1 MDKELIE
8 HITTQLQNHEEHYA
22 PGAWERFSKREEDK
36 RRGFVLWPL
45 WTAAAIIFIIS
56 GIFFIHR
63 SEESQQPIVVKSKVQ
78 NTESPIARKV
88 EENDHSNESF
98 NQVTTS
104 TEINQI
110 EKQVYIPSY
119 FKSLDSNLNLHP
131 KQDVIA
137 QTYHPA
143 EELIID
149 KTNNFV
155 AKTADI
161 KIVDANRG
169 TAVVQTEKQ
178 KPETNKKLSF
188 EDLLALDSKV
198 NQQHPT
204 ISKTDQHSKWQPD
217 VYVAPSMGNDNKLNM
232 NYGFSLSYAI
242 ANKLSISSG
251 VSYAS
256 ISSTESQNAAAP
268 QSLSGKNLES
278 INAKVQGIN
287 VPLEVR
293 YNISDKLYTGIGV
306 SALAVLNN
314 SQQNTYLV
322 NQVQTLSSPLANGT
336 MDSKSFIVAEK
347 QSEPQ
352 PTSTIDPDKYIGFYN
367 FSLGYKQKISKKNN
381 IAIEPFLRLPMK
393 TFSRENLNLT
403 NGGLRLKVDF

>member
-8 HITTQLQNHEEHYA
+8 HITTQLQNHEENYA
-22 PGAWERFSKREEDK
+22 PGAWERFSKKEEKK
-36 RRGFVLWPL
+36 RGGFVFWPL
-45 WTAAAIIFIIS
+45 WTAAAIILVLS
-56 GIFFIHR
+56 GLFL
-63 SEESQQPIVVKSKVQ
+63 
-78 NTESPIARKV
+78 
-88 EENDHSNESF
+88 F
-98 NQVTTS
+98 NY
-104 TEINQI
+104 E
-110 EKQVYIPSY
+110 
-119 FKSLDSNLNLHP
+119 
-131 KQDVIA
+131 
-137 QTYHPA
+137 
-143 EELIID
+143 D
-149 KTNNFV
+149 KTNKNTIAKSKTENTDSQLIEPKKDHIIDHQIAV
-155 AKTADI
+155 EDSKTALKNDEKSAVPQAKNTYQAQVNDFESQNPLFAI
-161 KIVDANRG
+161 KQVQDKTNERKIDVLENIANVTPANSG
-169 TAVVQTEKQ
+169 LANTEVKVLQ
-178 KPETNKKLSF
+178 EKPKANNKMTF
-188 EDLLALDSKV
+188 EDLLALDSKTNHGKNAQNKV
-198 NQQHPT
+198 N
-204 ISKTDQHSKWQPD
+204 HSQKWEQD
-217 VYVAPSMGNDNKLNM
+217 VYVAPSMGNDSKVNM

-336 MDSKSFIVAEK
+336 TDSKSFIVAEK

>member
-8 HITTQLQNHEEHYA
+8 HITTQLQNHEEHYV
-22 PGAWERFSKREEDK
+22 PGAWERFSEKEENK

-63 SEESQQPIVVKSKVQ
+63 NEESQQPGVVKSKVQ
-78 NTESPIARKV
+78 NIESPIAKKV
-88 EENDHSNESF
+88 EENAHSNESF
-98 NQVTTS
+98 NQGSKSVG
-104 TEINQI
+104 INHT
-110 EKQVYIPSY
+110 EKQAYLPSY
-119 FKSLDSNLNLHP
+119 SKSLNSNLNIHP
-131 KQDVIA
+131 KQDVIV

-143 EELIID
+143 EEFAIN
-149 KTNNFV
+149 KTNNLV
-155 AKTADI
+155 AKPADI
-161 KIVDANRG
+161 KMVDANQS
-169 TAVVQTEKQ
+169 TAAVQAEKQ

-188 EDLLALDSKV
+188 EDLLAVDSKI

-204 ISKTDQHSKWQPD
+204 HNKTEQHSKWQPD

-242 ANKLSISSG
+242 ANKVSISSG

-268 QSLSGKNLES
+268 QSLSGKNLAS

-314 SQQNTYLV
+314 AQQNTYLV

-393 TFSRENLNLT
+393 TFSKENLNLT

>member
-1 MDKELIE
+1 
-8 HITTQLQNHEEHYA
+8 
-22 PGAWERFSKREEDK
+22 
-36 RRGFVLWPL
+36 
-45 WTAAAIIFIIS
+45 
-56 GIFFIHR
+56 
-63 SEESQQPIVVKSKVQ
+63 
-78 NTESPIARKV
+78 
-88 EENDHSNESF
+88 
-98 NQVTTS
+98 
-104 TEINQI
+104 
-110 EKQVYIPSY
+110 
-119 FKSLDSNLNLHP
+119 
-131 KQDVIA
+131 
-137 QTYHPA
+137 
-143 EELIID
+143 LIID

-169 TAVVQTEKQ
+169 TAAVQTEKQ

-217 VYVAPSMGNDNKLNM
+217 VYVAPSMGNDNKLNL

>member
-8 HITTQLQNHEEHYA
+8 HITTQLQNHEEQYV
-22 PGAWERFSKREEDK
+22 PGAWERFSEKEENK

-45 WTAAAIIFIIS
+45 WTAAAIIFMIS
-56 GIFFIHR
+56 GIFLIHQ
-63 SEESQQPIVVKSKVQ
+63 SEESKQPSVVKSKVQ
-78 NTESPIARKV
+78 NTESPISTKTG
-88 EENDHSNESF
+88 ENTNSHEPFVQGTKSAG
-98 NQVTTS
+98 
-104 TEINQI
+104 INQD
-110 EKQVYIPSY
+110 EKQAYLPS
-119 FKSLDSNLNLHP
+119 SSQPSNSNLNHKLDLITPEKHP
-131 KQDVIA
+131 VEALIA
-137 QTYHPA
+137 LNNDNFTTQSSH
-143 EELIID
+143 IKSID
-149 KTNNFV
+149 NNQSV
-155 AKTADI
+155 A
-161 KIVDANRG
+161 DA
-169 TAVVQTEKQ
+169 QSEKQ
-178 KPETNKKLSF
+178 KPEANKKLSF
-188 EDLLALDSKV
+188 EDLLAVDSKT

-204 ISKTDQHSKWQPD
+204 NSKTEQHSKWQPD

-256 ISSTESQNAAAP
+256 ISSTESQNATAP

-287 VPLEVR
+287 VPLELR
-293 YNISDKLYTGIGV
+293 YNISEKLYTGVGV
-306 SALAVLNN
+306 SALAILSN

-322 NQVQTLSSPLANGT
+322 NQVQTLSAPLANGM